1 VIVDLTDSE
10 SPATLSQTGL
20 PGEARDLV
28 LQGDLVYIAAFD
40 GGLQIVNVADPASPW
55 LVGGLTLSDEAIAV
69 ALGEGVAF
77 LALQNGVVVAVDV
90 SDPGLPQLLGSTTEA
105 HYTQDVA
112 LAGNILYCAASLNCW
127 YLDVS
132 NPSAMHVAGYSEM
145 GWGGAHRVEIVGDL
159 MIRAKAYNWD
169 DLFGGGVGVYD
180 ISDPVAPQ
188 LLGSKSLGY
197 SDGYDLAVSGSTLYV
212 AAYGLVAIDF
222 SDPTNLRLT
231 GSFGGYLADAVAAGP
246 DLLVTSDR
254 HASAP
259 HALGIGPLN
268 CGAITAVEP
277 VDATPA
283 PALLTA
289 YPNPFNP
296 KTRVRFVQPADGP
309 ARVTVH
315 GVDGRLLRTLF
326 DATLPAGEHHA
337 EWDGRDDA
345 GHAMSSGVYFLR
357 FEGAGASAGAK
368 LVMLR

>member
-1 VIVDLTDSE
+1 
-10 SPATLSQTGL
+10 
-20 PGEARDLV
+20 
-28 LQGDLVYIAAFD
+28 
-40 GGLQIVNVADPASPW
+40 
-55 LVGGLTLSDEAIAV
+55 
-69 ALGEGVAF
+69 
-77 LALQNGVVVAVDV
+77 
-90 SDPGLPQLLGSTTEA
+90 
-105 HYTQDVA
+105 
-112 LAGNILYCAASLNCW
+112 
-127 YLDVS
+127 
-132 NPSAMHVAGYSEM
+132 
-145 GWGGAHRVEIVGDL
+145 
-159 MIRAKAYNWD
+159 
-169 DLFGGGVGVYD
+169 
-180 ISDPVAPQ
+180 
-188 LLGSKSLGY
+188 
-197 SDGYDLAVSGSTLYV
+197 
-212 AAYGLVAIDF
+212 
-222 SDPTNLRLT
+222 
-231 GSFGGYLADAVAAGP
+231 
-246 DLLVTSDR
+246 
-254 HASAP
+254 